1 MEYKVYQSNAKNA
14 TKGLWYAKAVHKKTY
29 TLPEL
34 CEHMANHNTP
44 FSKGQ
49 IYAILGD
56 MTKCINKLTEE
67 GFQVSLDGLATF
79 RVAFRSRGC
88 ADLGACALDT
98 SLVAA
103 RHTVTPSRVDMN
115 SRKLLSKMKFT
126 EFRSYNVIKKAD
138 VTRPGVPG
146 QG

>member
-29 TLPEL
+29 TLADL

-79 RVAFRSRGC
+79 RVAFRARGC
-88 ADLGACALDT
+88 ADLSGCKLDT

-103 RHTVTPSRVDMN
+103 RHTVTPSRVEMS
-115 SRKLLSKMKFT
+115 SRKLMKEVKFT

-138 VTRPGVPG
+138 VTRPGAPG

>member
-79 RVAFRSRGC
+79 RVAFRTRGS
-88 ADLGACALDT
+88 ADLQNCTLENN
-98 SLVAA
+98 LVAA

-115 SRKLLSKMKFT
+115 SRRLLSKMKFT

-138 VTRPGVPG
+138 VTKDAPAAKV
-146 QG
+146 

>member
-1 MEYKVYQSNAKNA
+1 MEYKIYQSNAKNA

-29 TLPEL
+29 TLADL

-79 RVAFRSRGC
+79 RVAFRTRGC
-88 ADLGACALDT
+88 ADLSACKLDT

-103 RHTVTPSRVDMN
+103 RHTVTPSRVEMS
-115 SRKLLSKMKFT
+115 SRKLMKEVKFT

-138 VTRPGVPG
+138 VTKG
-146 QG
+146 